1 MFYVL
6 VVLVVVLRFC
16 VFVLKKYTITFIKT
30 CDALCLEA
38 KKLAMQKITLGAVL
52 AIAVAGMVV
61 TALGALV
68 ASRTFSNV
76 GNLKAIGVG
85 VYSNSGCT
93 TAVSS
98 IPWGVLEPGG
108 TKTSI
113 IYIKNE
119 GTVRVR
125 LSMTV
130 GNWNPSSASNYI
142 TVSWN
147 RESYTLDP
155 GSVVQA
161 NLTLSVSSSISGITS
176 FSFDI
181 TITGTETS

>member
-1 MFYVL
+1 MFYML
-6 VVLVVVLRFC
+6 VVWGLFWGFC

-30 CDALCLEA
+30 CDSFMPWV
-38 KKLAMQKITLGAVL
+38 KKLAMQKITLGTVL

-68 ASRTFSNV
+68 ASRTFSNI

-93 TAVSS
+93 IPLPS
-98 IPWGVLEPGG
+98 IDWGALEPGG
-108 TKTSI
+108 TKTST

-125 LSMTV
+125 LNMTV
-130 GNWNPSSASNYI
+130 GNWNPSSASSYI
-142 TVSWN
+142 TISWN
-147 RESYTLDP
+147 RESYLLDP
-155 GSVVQA
+155 GQVVQA
-161 NLTLSVSSSISGITS
+161 VLTLSVSSSISGITS